1 MATGS
6 VSVLGELLV
15 RSGLVEE
22 KQVKEAF
29 EVSKKEGK
37 RLGSVLVKMG
47 FVKEDALATF
57 FSKQYKIPLIDMS
70 QYQIDTELV
79 KKIPFERAKRN
90 ILIPITMEGDA
101 LRIAIADPTNNPAI
115 EDIKFITRMKVA
127 VHVATESAIMKAIEA
142 YYPKTEQLKAAAT
155 ATPAK
160 STEKTSLD
168 MSEIDKIIKK
178 TTSNVAV
185 VEQKEEKISLAD
197 AGAAPI
203 IQLVNAILMNAIN
216 DRASDIHI
224 EPREKEIHVR
234 YRIDGVLKQAFPPFP
249 EHIKNPLVSRIKI
262 MSRLDISERRIPQD
276 GRIKIKFGE
285 NSEIDFRVSTLPLQ
299 FGEKVVMRILDKS
312 NLNLDLSILGFDET
326 QLNDFVEA
334 IEKPYGM
341 VLVTG
346 PTGSGKTTTLYSGLS
361 HLNKPGVN
369 IMTAEDP
376 VEYNLAG
383 INQVQV
389 KPEVGLTFAAAL
401 RSFLRQDPDIILVG
415 EIRDQ
420 ETAEIGV
427 KAALTGHL
435 VLSTLHTNDAPAT
448 ITRLLNIGIEPF
460 LVSSSVILVIA
471 QRLARRICKD
481 CEKIEQKVSE
491 QVLLKAGVAPEE
503 IAGFKCYVG
512 KGCDSCNNTGYK
524 GRLAMHEVMPMR
536 ADLKEVILNGGTA
549 ESIKREAVRLGMR
562 TLRQSGLYRVKQG
575 MTTIDEVFRST
586 FGD

>member
-1 MATGS
+1 MAAGS
-6 VSVLGELLV
+6 ISVLGELLV
-15 RSGLVEE
+15 QNGIVTAKHVEE
-22 KQVKEAF
+22 AF
-29 EVSKKEGK
+29 NVSKKEGK

-47 FVKEDALATF
+47 YVKEETLADF
-57 FSKQYKIPLIDMS
+57 FSKQYKVPIIDLS
-70 QYQIDTELV
+70 KYQVDTELM
-79 KKIPFERAKRN
+79 KKVPFERAKRN
-90 ILIPITMEGDA
+90 VLIPITMEGDA

-115 EDIKFITRMKVA
+115 EDVKFITRMKIA
-127 VHVATESAIMKAIEA
+127 VHVATESSIMRAIEQ
-142 YYPKTEQLKAAAT
+142 YYPKTEQQKAA
-155 ATPAK
+155 PVVAK
-160 STEKTSLD
+160 SQEKTTLD
-168 MSEIDKIIKK
+168 MSEIDKLIKK
-178 TTSNVAV
+178 TTSNLTV
-185 VEQKEEKISLAD
+185 VEQREEKISFKDAD
-197 AGAAPI
+197 AAPI
-203 IQLVNAILMNAIN
+203 ITLVNGILMNAIN

-224 EPREKEIHVR
+224 EPREKEIVVR
-234 YRIDGVLKQAFPPFP
+234 YRVDGVLKQAFPPFP
-249 EHIKNPLVSRIKI
+249 DHIKNPLVSRIKI

-285 NSEIDFRVSTLPLQ
+285 SGEIDFRVSTLPLQ

-312 NLNLDLSILGFDET
+312 NLNLDLNALGFDDT

-369 IMTAEDP
+369 IITAEDP
-376 VEYNLAG
+376 VEYNLVG

-435 VLSTLHTNDAPAT
+435 VLSTLHTNDAPNT

-460 LVSSSVILVIA
+460 LVSSSVILIIA
-471 QRLARRICKD
+471 QRLARRICKN
-481 CEKIEQKVSE
+481 CKIEQNITEK
-491 QVLLKAGVAPEE
+491 VLLKAGVSPDEVSD
-503 IAGFKCYVG
+503 FKCYVG
-512 KGCDSCNNTGYK
+512 GGCEVCNNTGYK
-524 GRLAMHEVMPMR
+524 GRLALHEVMPIR
-536 ADLKEVILNGGTA
+536 TELKETILSGGTA
-549 ESIKREAVRLGMR
+549 EDIKREAVKLGMK
-562 TLRQSGLYRVKQG
+562 TLRQSGLKRVKEG
-575 MTTIDEVFRST
+575 ITSIDEVFRST